1 MENNKKE
8 MGPEEM
14 EAVSGGFDRSLSK
27 MEEKSEDG
35 GIIRK
40 VVDLIKGLFD

>member
-1 MENNKKE
+1 MKNNMMELNL
-8 MGPEEM
+8 EEM
-14 EAVSGGFDRSLSK
+14 ETVSGGFDRSLSK
-27 MEEKSEDG
+27 MEEKSENG

>member
-1 MENNKKE
+1 MNNNMMELNL
-8 MGPEEM
+8 EEM

-27 MEEKSEDG
+27 MEEKSENG